1 MAIKIKSLG
10 VDKLTEKS
18 LQGDYLYKDFKF
30 DLSQDVSYNNQLNR
44 VEYLKDIAVLYDV
57 EAVKNSVKTALLTSP
72 GDKLLN
78 PTYGVDLRQ
87 FLFEPIDEFTAEIIQ
102 DIIETK
108 LPDSEPRITVNY
120 IEVIADEDNNTYNIN
135 LQIDVPSLNIRGLSI
150 KSELNSIG
158 YTIL

>member
-78 PTYGVDLRQ
+78 PTYGIDLRQ